1 MLCFIGGVGLR
12 SFVFVEGFWVFLGLG
27 MLAVGAL
34 SFSRDAKVLVSS
46 AMALAGLLGVWW
58 YGAFEPTAL
67 ALDRF
72 AGQRVAREARIV
84 ANPEL
89 AAQTQRLIVAFPE
102 TLNERVLVVA
112 KRYPEFAYGDTVRVS
127 GAFEKPKNF
136 SNFNYVAYLA
146 KDKIYFT
153 MPFADV
159 ELIKA
164 GERSFMRSIFALRR
178 QFEQNVSAALP
189 FPHSAFVNG
198 ILLGND
204 SEMPKSLKDAF
215 VATGVSHVTA
225 LSGYNITVIIAFVAL
240 ILSSFIVSRPV
251 VVVVSVAVIVVF
263 VLMTGAS
270 ASVVRAGVMGVA
282 LLLAQHFG
290 RQRRVINV
298 LVFAAFAMILFNP
311 KILAFD
317 VAFQLSFL
325 ALLGLV
331 YIFPRLQERMKPIP
345 EFLKL
350 KESFITTMSA
360 QLAVLPLVL
369 YQFHQFSLVA
379 PIANMLV
386 LPAIPYA
393 MLFGFLTGASGFV
406 SGYLAQLFSYP
417 TWALAAY
424 QLWVVEYFARFSY
437 ATLAF

>member
-12 SFVFVEGFWVFLGLG
+12 SFLFVEGFWVFLGLG
-27 MLAVGAL
+27 MLAVAAL
-34 SFSRDAKVLVSS
+34 SFSREPKVLVAS
-46 AMALAGLLGVWW
+46 AMALAALVGVWR
-58 YGAFEPTAL
+58 YGASEPKAL
-67 ALDRF
+67 ALERF
-72 AGQRVAREARIV
+72 DEERVVREARIV
-84 ANPEL
+84 ENPEL
-89 AAQTQRLIVAFPE
+89 TAQTQRLIVAFPE
-102 TLNERVLVVA
+102 TPDERVLVTA
-112 KRYPEFAYGDTVRVS
+112 KRYPEFTYGDVVKVS
-127 GAFEKPKNF
+127 GTLKKPENF
-136 SNFNYVAYLA
+136 SDFDYVAYLA
-146 KDKIYFT
+146 KESIYFT
-153 MPFADV
+153 IPFADV
-159 ELIKA
+159 GVMKE

-178 QFEQNVSAALP
+178 QFEENVSAALP

-204 SEMPKSLKDAF
+204 SEMPKELKDAF

-240 ILSSFIVSRPV
+240 ILSSFILSRPV
-251 VVVVSVAVIVVF
+251 VVGTSVAVIVVF

-298 LVFAAFAMILFNP
+298 LVFAAFVMIVFNP

-331 YIFPRLQERMKPIP
+331 YIFPHLAEKLKRVP

-350 KESFITTMSA
+350 KESLITTLSA
-360 QLAVLPLVL
+360 QCAVLPLLL

-386 LPAIPYA
+386 LPAIPFA
-393 MLFGFLTGASGFV
+393 MLFGFLTGAFGFV
-406 SGYLAQLFSYP
+406 SGTIAQLFAYP
-417 TWALAAY
+417 TWALVAY
-424 QLWVVEYFARFSY
+424 QLWVVEYFAQISH
-437 ATLAF
+437 ATLSF